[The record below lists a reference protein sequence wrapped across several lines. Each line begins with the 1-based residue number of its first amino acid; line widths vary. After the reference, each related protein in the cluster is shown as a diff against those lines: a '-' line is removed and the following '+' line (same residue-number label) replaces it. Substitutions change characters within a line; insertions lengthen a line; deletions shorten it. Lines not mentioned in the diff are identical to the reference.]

1 MTRCPACHK
10 GTLHPERG
18 GNIECSECSV
28 LFEIVGNGVRCI
40 PAADPRPTSP
50 ILSPELRRTLF
61 FDRLVLNQSP
71 QQIAGTLR
79 DEGII
84 TVSPSTIQNYRD
96 NHFEEIKQAQSGKY
110 PRLRIVTPACRKVG

>member
-10 GTLHPERG
+10 GTLHQEVRG
-18 GNIECSECSV
+18 KIECSECSV

-40 PAADPRPTSP
+40 PAASPREAVK
-50 ILSPELRRTLF
+50 LAPELRRTLF

-84 TVSPSTIQNYRD
+84 TVSPVTIQNYRD